1 MVGPIRRLLFKAGYR
16 GYIRATFL
24 ADFLTLPIQR
34 MKSTGLISIR
44 HAVLAMIVGVTG
56 TASAQWDDFGSSG
69 TGTDTA
75 STDSTAS
82 TGTSFTDLGW
92 GEEKKNEPQMPVRK
106 PYVRFNPPYD
116 SMREIIYYE
125 GIIEDENCEFCTAD
139 SLYYRAKKYIMSRF
153 GKEQV
158 KKFTVEDITADR
170 ITMRITVPM
179 TVKYGEY
186 KKFES
191 GMLEYKVTLRF
202 KDFRY
207 RYQFGNFV
215 HIESPNGLAKDATRT
230 YHEYYMKVK
239 KGYQNTDQFLLA
251 ADREVKE
258 FVDGLKKSL
267 KEPYQP
273 DEDDW

>member
-1 MVGPIRRLLFKAGYR
+1 M
-16 GYIRATFL
+16 
-24 ADFLTLPIQR
+24 
-34 MKSTGLISIR
+34 R
-44 HAVLAMIVGVTG
+44 HAMLALVMGAAG
-56 TASAQWDDFGSSG
+56 NLSAQFEDWGASGS
-69 TGTDTA
+69 GTDTA

-82 TGTSFTDLGW
+82 TETSWTDVGW

-125 GIIEDENCEFCTAD
+125 GIIEDENCEYCMAD
-139 SLYYRAKKYIMSRF
+139 SLYWRAKKYITSKF
-153 GKEQV
+153 GKEQL
-158 KKFTVEDITADR
+158 KKFTVEDIKADR
-170 ITMRITVPM
+170 ITLRVSVPM
-179 TVKYGEY
+179 VVKYGDY
-186 KKFES
+186 KKYEA

-202 KDFRY
+202 KDYRY

-215 HIESPNGLAKDATRT
+215 HIESPNGLAKQSTRT
-230 YHEYYMKVK
+230 YHEYYMRVK
-239 KGYQNTDQFLLA
+239 KGYQHTDQFLLA

-258 FVDGLKKSL
+258 FVEGLKKSL